1 MFIIMQYNNLFK
13 IFSLYKTMQKKSG
26 NAVFIN
32 KCWMKI
38 WMKFNNYNIE
48 YTF

>member
-1 MFIIMQYNNLFK
+1 MFIIMQYNLFK
-13 IFSLYKTMQKKSG
+13 IYLYKTMQIKSG

-32 KCWMKI
+32 KCWIKI
-38 WMKFNNYNIE
+38 WIKFNNYNIE